1 MSDLTD
7 LIFHPAVVGA
17 FATVIGVVGGIFTA
31 KLNKQPDVQAVTN
44 AAVAGI
50 IQHYTQAL
58 TDQTKE
64 MHSLREEVAELRAT
78 VEKQNME
85 IAELNN
91 HIVDLSAALGRHGIA
106 PPPRRQAVVPA

>member
-1 MSDLTD
+1 MDAL
-7 LIFHPAVVGA
+7 LHPAVVAAIASIVGA
-17 FATVIGVVGGIFTA
+17 AAGVFTA
-31 KLNKQPDVQAVTN
+31 RYNSAPKVQEVTN

-64 MHSLREEVAELRAT
+64 VHSLRDEIAELRGT
-78 VEKQNME
+78 VEAQNIE

-91 HIVDLSAALGRHGIA
+91 HIVDLSAALGRHGIE
-106 PPPRRQAVVPA
+106 PPPRRPFMVVG